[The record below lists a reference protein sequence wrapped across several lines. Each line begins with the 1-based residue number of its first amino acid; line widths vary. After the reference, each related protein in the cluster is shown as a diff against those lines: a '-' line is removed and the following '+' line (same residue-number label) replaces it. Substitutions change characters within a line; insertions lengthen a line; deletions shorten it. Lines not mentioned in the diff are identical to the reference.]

1 MKEKMKEIFIR
12 SSDPYERGLQHGS
25 QVKDR
30 IERIC
35 AGYAKTFEKKGY
47 TWDEAKAMAMEYVEF
62 LDKEMPD
69 LMMEVRGIAD
79 GSGQELAV
87 IMLLNARYELL
98 KFKKGV
104 DYFENNECTCYGITP
119 EATAEHETISGQNW
133 DKAEYVGKEL
143 YVVHIDEENGT
154 RIMGV
159 SEPGQLIRNGMNS
172 HGLCLSCSTLLSTK
186 DFRKVAIPTNFM
198 RRRILQCKTLEEAC
212 AILDVFEPGVSLNY
226 VLASKTGDVVV
237 YETTPV
243 EHYKM
248 YPSRGIVTQGND
260 IVANPVIDRFTPAD
274 KDHIHHFR
282 GQRLNELL
290 KMKQGEITT
299 DYIQECLK
307 DHYGYPGSI
316 CNHSTDKNLVTIA
329 STMYC
334 LNRGY
339 GLICWGNPCEGEY
352 YKFDV

>member
-1 MKEKMKEIFIR
+1 MQQYRDTNYAAVSAALHAREAHLLTQAL
-12 SSDPYERGLQHGS
+12 SERML
-25 QVKDR
+25 
-30 IERIC
+30 
-35 AGYAKTFEKKGY
+35 
-47 TWDEAKAMAMEYVEF
+47 EA
-62 LDKEMPD
+62 P
-69 LMMEVRGIAD
+69 
-79 GSGQELAV
+79 
-87 IMLLNARYELL
+87 
-98 KFKKGV
+98 
-104 DYFENNECTCYGITP
+104 
-119 EATAEHETISGQNW
+119 TAEESC
-133 DKAEYVGKEL
+133 KL
-143 YVVHIDEENGT
+143 
-154 RIMGV
+154 
-159 SEPGQLIRNGMNS
+159 LIECGYPPIE
-172 HGLCLSCSTLLSTK
+172 HCTLAK

-212 AILDVFEPGVSLNY
+212 AILDAFEPGVSLNY

-334 LNRGY
+334 LNRG
-339 GLICWGNPCEGEY
+339 
-352 YKFDV
+352 